1 MIHVTVEPLITKDD
15 GMELK
20 GVYFIS
26 YFEIECRK
34 IHTIKGDII
43 HKLECATNCS
53 YLHKIH
59 PQSLSLSSIF
69 FISYPL
75 LFLTG
80 AALPHKESGTA
91 VT

>member
-1 MIHVTVEPLITKDD
+1 MVEPPITKDD
-15 GMELK
+15 GIDLK

-26 YFEIECRK
+26 YFEIEYRK
-34 IHTIKGDII
+34 SRTVKGDTI
-43 HKLECATNCS
+43 HKLECVTKCS

-69 FISYPL
+69 FIYYPL
-75 LFLTG
+75 LFLAG

-91 VT
+91 AT